1 MAKQF
6 NKESLFD
13 NYFDT
18 AREVFMIFENTF
30 DVDGVFSK
38 IIGVNNDD
46 DLSDP
51 KILQIAKDHVR
62 SSGAWSVLSN
72 LYDYAV
78 EGVAYEHPI
87 DIVTGGAEVLS
98 FLKTENVSHS
108 HEWEQIIAQGDGR
121 LALDDGYAV
130 SLEKL
135 ALLADVDTRTVR
147 NAISAGEL
155 SAEKSDGNLW
165 VENASARNWL
175 CGRRNFKPTVMPD
188 RKVKELNTIT
198 TASEFG
204 LFLSTRR
211 AKLGVDGK
219 SNNLVVFHPNVDA
232 KSIAEIE
239 QGIFRLPI
247 DTIFP
252 IADFYQL
259 DRKELLACVMRVYF
273 SEQLS
278 ALRQSI
284 KDE

>member
-6 NKESLFD
+6 NIDSLFD

-18 AREVFMIFENTF
+18 AKEVFMIFENTF
-30 DVDGVFSK
+30 GVDGAFSK
-38 IIGVNNDD
+38 IMGVSDDD
-46 DLSDP
+46 DLNDP
-51 KILQIAKDHVR
+51 KVLQIAKDHVR
-62 SSGAWSVLSN
+62 ASYAWSVLLT

-78 EGVAYEHPI
+78 EGIAYDHPI
-87 DIVTGGAEVLS
+87 DIVIGGAEVLS

-108 HEWEQIIAQGDGR
+108 NEWEQIIALGDGR
-121 LALDDGYAV
+121 YALDDGDAM

-155 SAEKSDGNLW
+155 SAEKSHGNLW
-165 VENASARNWL
+165 VENASARSWL
-175 CGRRNFKPTVMPD
+175 YKRRNFKPTVVPD
-188 RKVKELNTIT
+188 SKVKELNTIS

-204 LFLSTRR
+204 LFLSVRR
-211 AKLGVDGK
+211 TQLGIDNN
-219 SNNLVVFHPNVDA
+219 NNLVVFHPNVDA

-259 DRKELLACVMRVYF
+259 DRKELLACVMRVFF

-278 ALRQSI
+278 VLRQSI